1 MMRSKLP
8 LLLSFVLCLV
18 ATPLLAAD
26 PCTPA
31 PKAKGPVV
39 KLSPANAAGEELEGI
54 GVSLGSWVAVKVKDL
69 DELRLE
75 AKCANKKI
83 IVYLNGH
90 AATGLVADGIH
101 QSHPDTLYFRL
112 WRTDDT
118 RAIWSEILSAPDFN
132 HRKMDV
138 TVGIDGQ
145 LPLPSPA
152 TGLDLKPLDERW
164 AFAALLGFAGLLGAF
179 FSLALKSNV
188 LRDGSPSADAV
199 PVIDGR
205 LDPTRSAGNRGT
217 YSLAKLQGAWWLF
230 IILGTYLLIG
240 LVTWDFYTSLTSTAL
255 ILLGISSGTVIGGAV
270 IDASQTTP
278 EQKKAQE
285 SKAIELRRTIE
296 QLADAHDYVALEAE
310 RLDCLVTGAAFSA
323 GHAAQLNALTAK
335 YGPDTP
341 QWLKL
346 VGDPFSNCAAVFEL
360 IALGTPA
367 AGSAAATQQAQ
378 LRSKNTNAVNDLCE
392 LAVLVSISPAPAAGT
407 PNGDRLS
414 QLRSARQPTSIK
426 IADLVPKQSEID
438 AQRVVAISR
447 YKKLTGQSE
456 AWFIDILSDAN
467 GVSLH
472 RFQLFAWTAILGI
485 VFIVASYRNLAMPI
499 FDTTLM
505 GLLGLSAGTYL
516 GLKIPEAT
524 VPK

>member
-1 MMRSKLP
+1 MRSRLP

-18 ATPLLAAD
+18 ATPVLAAD
-26 PCTPA
+26 PCTSV
-31 PKAKGPVV
+31 PKVKGPVLKV
-39 KLSPANAAGEELEGI
+39 SPADATGEELPGS

-69 DELRLE
+69 GELQLE
-75 AKCANKKI
+75 ANCANKKI
-83 IVYLNGH
+83 IAYLNGH
-90 AATGLVADGIH
+90 AATGLVADGLH

-118 RAIWSEILSAPDFN
+118 RTIWSEILSAPNFS
-132 HRKMDV
+132 HRKIDV

-145 LPLPSPA
+145 LPLPGPA
-152 TGLDLKPLDERW
+152 SGLDLKPLDERW
-164 AFAALLGFAGLLGAF
+164 ALAALLGFAGLLGAF
-179 FSLALKSNV
+179 FSLARKTNL
-188 LRDGSPSADAV
+188 LRDGVPSEDAV
-199 PVIDGR
+199 PVINGR

-270 IDASQTTP
+270 IDVAQTTP

-285 SKAIELRRTIE
+285 SKAIELRRKIE
-296 QLADAHDYVALEAE
+296 QLADAYDYVALETK
-310 RLDCLVTGAAFSA
+310 RLDSLVAAKPFDA
-323 GHAAQLNALTAK
+323 GDAAQLNSLTAK
-335 YGPDTP
+335 YGPSMP

-360 IALGTPA
+360 IALRTPA
-367 AGSAAATQQAQ
+367 AGTPDATRQAE
-378 LRSKNTNAVNDLCE
+378 LRSKNTGEVNDLCE
-392 LAVLVSISPAPAAGT
+392 LAVLIFPTPAANS
-407 PNGDRLS
+407 PEEARLK
-414 QLRSARQPTSIK
+414 QLLAARQPTSIQF
-426 IADLVPKQSEID
+426 ARFVPKQSEID

-447 YKKLTGQSE
+447 YKKLTSQSE

-472 RFQLFAWTAILGI
+472 RFQLFAWTAVLGI
-485 VFIVASYRNLAMPI
+485 VFMFASYRNLAMPV